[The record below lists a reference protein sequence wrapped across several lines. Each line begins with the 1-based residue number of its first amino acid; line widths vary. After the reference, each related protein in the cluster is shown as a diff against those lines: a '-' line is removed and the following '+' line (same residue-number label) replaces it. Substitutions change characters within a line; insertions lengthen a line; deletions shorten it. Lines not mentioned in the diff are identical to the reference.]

1 MAKFEILDNFT
12 KIPNEIF
19 DVMAF
24 IKCSALAILLHI
36 ARQTIGYGKK
46 SDGISISQF
55 AKATGL
61 SVSQVKRA
69 INELKELK
77 LIKVTK
83 QTHKNGGKSYNR
95 YEIIFKAIETLSSKR
110 TKGRLNMNQ
119 GDSSKRAMGRADMSH
134 TKENR
139 TKDNRTK
146 EEKERDNNGGE
157 KRDFIFHTLPDNLQA
172 KYLDEYVE
180 HLQSESEYIKS
191 PTAFKLKIKKKIK
204 AGDEEQLQDFEEWY
218 LTRECE
224 RLKREYRGKSDIYGD
239 QVVKNIYPYFITTG
253 YQESYDYK
261 KRKTVFV
268 ATEDTHGKEI
278 IHGFD
283 SVKELEVFLSSYFVL
298 NEVPL

>member
-1 MAKFEILDNFT
+1 MHKGVVQNLHKGSADN
-12 KIPNEIF
+12 
-19 DVMAF
+19 A
-24 IKCSALAILLHI
+24 
-36 ARQTIGYGKK
+36 
-46 SDGISISQF
+46 
-55 AKATGL
+55 
-61 SVSQVKRA
+61 
-69 INELKELK
+69 
-77 LIKVTK
+77 
-83 QTHKNGGKSYNR
+83 
-95 YEIIFKAIETLSSKR
+95 
-110 TKGRLNMNQ
+110 
-119 GDSSKRAMGRADMSH
+119 H
-134 TKENR
+134 TKE
-139 TKDNRTK
+139 NRTK

-172 KYLDEYVE
+172 KYLDEYIA
-180 HLQSESEYIKS
+180 HLMAETEYIKS
-191 PTAFKLKIKKKIK
+191 PTAFKMKIKKKIA
-204 AGDEEQLQDFEEWY
+204 AGDKEQLQDFEEWY

-253 YQESYDYK
+253 YQEHYDYK

>member
-1 MAKFEILDNFT
+1 MHKGVVQNLHKGSADN
-12 KIPNEIF
+12 
-19 DVMAF
+19 A
-24 IKCSALAILLHI
+24 
-36 ARQTIGYGKK
+36 
-46 SDGISISQF
+46 
-55 AKATGL
+55 
-61 SVSQVKRA
+61 
-69 INELKELK
+69 
-77 LIKVTK
+77 
-83 QTHKNGGKSYNR
+83 
-95 YEIIFKAIETLSSKR
+95 
-110 TKGRLNMNQ
+110 
-119 GDSSKRAMGRADMSH
+119 H

-172 KYLDEYVE
+172 KYLDEYIA
-180 HLQSESEYIKS
+180 HLMAETEYIKS
-191 PTAFKLKIKKKIK
+191 PTAFKMKIKKKIA
-204 AGDEEQLQDFEEWY
+204 AGDKEQLQDFEEWY

-253 YQESYDYK
+253 YQEHYDYK